1 MDAHS
6 IIKGFVQGV
15 GYRKFVKKHAQTL
28 GLTGWIRNLPDG
40 SVELL
45 LQGEKKK
52 IEGVLLVCQEG
63 PFLAAVEEVNT
74 VWEKQK
80 ETFPNFSLR
89 HDF

>member
-15 GYRKFVKKHAQTL
+15 GYRKFVKKVAITH
-28 GLTGWIRNLPDG
+28 GLTGWVRNLPDG
-40 SVELL
+40 SVEAL

-52 IEGVLLVCQEG
+52 IEIVLKACKEG
-63 PFLAAVEEVNT
+63 PFLAAVEEINT

-80 ETFPNFSLR
+80 ELFPAFSIR